1 MKRQEMPEASRE
13 PDVPWS
19 RIHDANRRALDAIAL
34 EWRCVTTQDQARRLD
49 DAYDAIAAS
58 AAEPSCEMRRI
69 DLADGAADRLRAVFG
84 SGAVRTVAY
93 DAELATAHLA
103 AKDALEQRRAG
114 SPDAP
119 DGDLADDYRRALGRG
134 ADIPGQDLFH
144 LSSAFAD
151 GRVDAEQMLVHRRQS
166 ATPSKG
172 PLPGEQLASGFAGH
186 EGDAA
191 LMRWCQFENPNAV
204 VPLDRIAATRASALE
219 RPAAEPWK
227 AKGYYAGYSN
237 YLAPEAIGV
246 AETLSP
252 PPEPG
257 SDAYRS
263 DLDAVRTAN
272 RERSAAQREAARLD
286 AEMSVFRFADVLGP
300 GFAPE
305 AVPFSAGFLR
315 QAFLDSDNAIA
326 SVKASVGRARPFM
339 IDPEIV
345 TIVEQPPNA
354 SFPSGHS
361 AFGHLNA
368 GLLARAVPEQADAL
382 LARGDA
388 YAARRVIAGVH
399 FPSDLEGGR
408 EAAIQAE
415 RMLMDDPRFQRDF
428 ERARSEL
435 RQALGLD
442 EAVVPPARQL
452 RVPPPH
458 RDPGRADRRL

>member
-1 MKRQEMPEASRE
+1 M
-13 PDVPWS
+13 
-19 RIHDANRRALDAIAL
+19 
-34 EWRCVTTQDQARRLD
+34 QDQARRLD
-49 DAYDAIAAS
+49 EAYDAFVAS
-58 AAEPSCEMRRI
+58 PAEPTCEIRRI
-69 DLADGAADRLRAVFG
+69 ELAGGAADRLRAVFG
-84 SGAVRTVAY
+84 SGTVRAVAY
-93 DAELATAHLA
+93 DAELAMAHLA
-103 AKDALEQRRAG
+103 ARDTLEQPRTG
-114 SPDAP
+114 SPDAS

-134 ADIPGQDLFH
+134 ADIPGHDLFH
-144 LSSAFAD
+144 LSSAFTD
-151 GRVDAEQMLVHRRQS
+151 GRVDAEEMLVLRRQS
-166 ATPSKG
+166 AASRDGRPVA
-172 PLPGEQLASGFAGH
+172 EQLASGFAGH
-186 EGDAA
+186 ESDAA
-191 LMRWCQFENPNAV
+191 LMRSCQFNNPNAA
-204 VPLDRIAATRASALE
+204 VPLSRVAGTLESALDS
-219 RPAAEPWK
+219 PAAEPWK

-237 YLAPEAIGV
+237 YLAPEEIGV
-246 AETLSP
+246 AEIVSP

-257 SDAYRS
+257 SDAYRR
-263 DLDAVRTAN
+263 DLDAVRNAN
-272 RERSAAQREAARLD
+272 RERSAEQMEAARLD

-326 SVKASVGRARPFM
+326 AVKASVGRARPFM
-339 IDPEIV
+339 VDPEIV

-368 GLLARAVPEQADAL
+368 RLLARAVPEQADAL

-415 RMLMDDPRFQRDF
+415 RMLMDDPRFRRDF

-435 RQALGLD
+435 RQALGLE
-442 EAVVPPARQL
+442 EAAMPPAKQQRM
-452 RVPPPH
+452 PSAH
-458 RDPGRADRRL
+458 RDQGRAD